1 MHMLKKKKSRGG
13 NIMNDI
19 LKTFVDKDCIIY
31 TVDGQI
37 SGNIT
42 AVEDNYVSIIEND
55 NRAVVNTDYIIR
67 VREYPLNKKGKR
79 KSIV

>member
-1 MHMLKKKKSRGG
+1 MLKKKKSRGG